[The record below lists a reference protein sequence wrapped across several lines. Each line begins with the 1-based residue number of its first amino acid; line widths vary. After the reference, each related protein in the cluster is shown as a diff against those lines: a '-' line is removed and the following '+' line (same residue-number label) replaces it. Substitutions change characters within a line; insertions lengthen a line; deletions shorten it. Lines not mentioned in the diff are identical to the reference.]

1 MVKINYKKVFNYAL
15 VGGISFYTGVFFT
28 FYKIDQRLYDETI
41 AKAWDIQNR
50 FYNYADEECYTESD
64 LELIIFGE
72 IQKDY

>member
-1 MVKINYKKVFNYAL
+1 MVKVNYKKVFNYTL
-15 VGGISFYTGVFFT
+15 IGGMSFYAGVFFT

-41 AKAWDIQNR
+41 VKAWDIQNR

-72 IQKDY
+72 IQKSY